1 MRFARLNKTIILFIA
16 ISIAI
21 HLSLL
26 AILWLE
32 GSFGLP
38 NTNPFR
44 IKVALNNSASNR
56 MDDIQKPA
64 DKASTE
70 KTSDTS
76 NLKESIP
83 PNPGTAK
90 NIEPPLQQSN
100 GWGATKGPAHN
111 YANSISERSALQS
124 RLNSERQQRFNAI
137 SGNVAQL
144 MGRLNQEGI
153 SVGCALWINQ
163 SANKGY
169 LKCNPENFT
178 EQIKFYLAPANI
190 EWVKQ
195 SDVQPPAMCIPMQIR
210 DAQAAC

>member
-16 ISIAI
+16 VSIAI
-21 HLSLL
+21 HLCLL

-44 IKVALNNSASNR
+44 IKVALNSASNR
-56 MDDIQKPA
+56 IDDVQKPA
-64 DKASTE
+64 DKAGTE
-70 KTSDTS
+70 KISEIS
-76 NLKESIP
+76 KLKEAIL
-83 PNPGTAK
+83 PNPEAAK

-100 GWGATKGPAHN
+100 GWGATKGPANN
-111 YANSISERSALQS
+111 YTNSISERSALQS

-163 SANKGY
+163 STNKGY

-178 EQIKFYLAPANI
+178 EQIKFYLAAAN
-190 EWVKQ
+190 
-195 SDVQPPAMCIPMQIR
+195 
-210 DAQAAC
+210 

>member
-16 ISIAI
+16 VSIAI
-21 HLSLL
+21 HLCLL

-44 IKVALNNSASNR
+44 IKVALNGAPNQK
-56 MDDIQKPA
+56 DDAQNLA
-64 DKASTE
+64 GKANTE
-70 KTSDTS
+70 KTGEIS
-76 NLKESIP
+76 NPKEASSAT
-83 PNPGTAK
+83 PGVNK

-111 YANSISERSALQS
+111 YTNSISERSALQS
-124 RLNSERQQRFNAI
+124 RLNSERQQRFNTI

-144 MGRLNQEGI
+144 IGRLNQEGI

-195 SDVQPPAMCIPMQIR
+195 SDVQPPAMCIPIQIR
-210 DAQAAC
+210 DAHAEC